1 MDSVRKT
8 LVERLVGKGLHVSTI
23 PAYIR
28 NLGNIVASEPNI
40 SPQELSVRM
49 EFLGWEE
56 FELDE
61 RTLELVLACLDLD
74 LPAQS
79 IGGSAKYFHSILTG
93 SWNAAALS
101 SDFPSINGG
110 VVAVQNE
117 IDDRG
122 KVHTRTL

>member
-1 MDSVRKT
+1 MHSVRKT
-8 LVERLVGKGLHVSTI
+8 LVERLVGKGLHVSNI

-40 SPQELSVRM
+40 SPQELNVRM

-74 LPAQS
+74 FPAQS
-79 IGGSAKYFHSILTG
+79 SGRSAKYLPPI
-93 SWNAAALS
+93 
-101 SDFPSINGG
+101 SDGTVERGG
-110 VVAVQNE
+110 
-117 IDDRG
+117 
-122 KVHTRTL
+122 TLL